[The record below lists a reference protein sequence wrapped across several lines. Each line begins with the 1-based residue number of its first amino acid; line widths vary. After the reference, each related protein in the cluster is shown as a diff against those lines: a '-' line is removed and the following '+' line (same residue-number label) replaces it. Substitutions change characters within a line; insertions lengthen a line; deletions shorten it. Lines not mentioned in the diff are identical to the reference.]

1 MNPLVLQY
9 TQQLTQNGSTNLN
22 VWTKTVKFP
31 EENMENY
38 YDIWLGQKH
47 KQQKE
52 KKETDSSKL
61 KLCLKGHYN
70 KNENTFHRMGEI
82 KCKL

>member
-1 MNPLVLQY
+1 MNGKLEI
-9 TQQLTQNGSTNLN
+9 
-22 VWTKTVKFP
+22 VKFP
-31 EENMENY
+31 EENMENSSWH
-38 YDIWLGQKH
+38 WLGQKH

>member
-1 MNPLVLQY
+1 M
-9 TQQLTQNGSTNLN
+9 TLTWAEAQA
-22 VWTKTVKFP
+22 TKGK
-31 EENMENY
+31 
-38 YDIWLGQKH
+38 
-47 KQQKE
+47 